1 VAPLTNREAL
11 DVVAQITE
19 SLRELER
26 DGFAVIRGVSAPA
39 DVATRLA
46 ELESILTSDPA
57 AAPVRS
63 AGGTVYAARNLID
76 LWPAAAALGDMPPLP
91 TFLAAVLGAGYGLVR
106 ALFFDKP
113 PDRTWA
119 LPWHKDLTVAVRENR
134 RASSAFSKPTR
145 KAGVPHAEAPL
156 AVLERML
163 TVRLHLEDVTE
174 ENGPLRVL
182 PGSHRTGKEL
192 RCDGFSPHSVLAGA
206 GDVLVMRPL
215 LAHASNCSQPGTRRH
230 RRIVHLEFAA
240 AGDLPDGYEWHCFR
254 HSPSTRGPSC

>member
-1 VAPLTNREAL
+1 MIRAL
-11 DVVAQITE
+11 DQ
-19 SLRELER
+19 
-26 DGFAVIRGVSAPA
+26 DGFAVLRGVVPRT
-39 DVATRLA
+39 DVAIHIA
-46 ELESILTSDPA
+46 ELESVLADPSS
-57 AAPVRS
+57 APVRS
-63 AGGTVYAARNLID
+63 AGGTVYAARNLLE
-76 LWPAAAALGDMPPLP
+76 LWPAAAALSDQPPLP
-91 TFLAAVLGAGYGLVR
+91 SLLATVLGDHYGLVR

-119 LPWHKDLTVAVRENR
+119 LPWHKDLTVAVRDNR
-134 RASSAFSKPTR
+134 RPGTAFSKPTR

-163 TVRLHLEDVTE
+163 TVRVHLDDVTD

-192 RCDGFSPHSVLAGA
+192 RCDGLTPHSVLAGA

-215 LAHASNCSQPGTRRH
+215 LAHASNCSQPGTWRH

-240 AGDLPDGYEWHCFR
+240 AGNLPDGYEWYSYRPMPCA
-254 HSPSTRGPSC
+254 GGASC